1 MKLAILP
8 LLSLLF
14 KTSTTQNLP
23 SQIVWTLLRV
33 VAGVVMV
40 HNGIDK
46 LSDIQGFATAYVEVI
61 GLPFPIF
68 FSYLAALT
76 ETLAAPLL
84 VLGLFTRPAA
94 LGLTSTMLVAIYH
107 HILVAGLNIPY
118 IELSAL
124 YAAVFSF
131 FAINGGGS
139 FSIDALIAKLL
150 PATESALVEPTT
162 TNEKAAEKELAAA
175 SQTSENSSWGSYL
188 R

>member
-14 KTSTTQNLP
+14 KTSTNQNLP
-23 SQIVWTLLRV
+23 SQIVWTVLRV

-46 LSDIQGFATAYVEVI
+46 LSDIPGFATAYVEVI

-76 ETLAAPLL
+76 ETLGAPLL
-84 VLGLFTRPAA
+84 LLGLFTRPAA

-131 FAINGGGS
+131 FTINGGGS

-150 PATESALVEPTT
+150 PATESESAELTAT
-162 TNEKAAEKELAAA
+162 AEKAAEKELAA

>member
-14 KTSTTQNLP
+14 KTSTTQNTP
-23 SQIVWTLLRV
+23 SQIAWTVLRV
-33 VAGVVMV
+33 VAGIVMV

-76 ETLAAPLL
+76 ETIGAPLL
-84 VLGLFTRPAA
+84 ILGLFTRPAA
-94 LGLTSTMLVAIYH
+94 LGLSSTMLVAIYH

-118 IELSAL
+118 IELSSL
-124 YAAVFSF
+124 YSVVFAF
-131 FAINGGGS
+131 FAVNGGGS
-139 FSIDALIAKLL
+139 FSVDSLIARFL
-150 PATESALVEPTT
+150 PATESAPVEAPTAKQ
-162 TNEKAAEKELAAA
+162 EAEKELV
-175 SQTSENSSWGSYL
+175 STSRENSSWGSYL